1 TERSAPASRGASTS
15 SGIRVFTPGST
26 TNGAWPKYSSHIHS
40 SVCWTGGTTFEIAMP
55 WMSLAEI
62 PRARRSVSMNTPYS
76 SAVCSRRLVRTQ
88 DTRSRSPSKT
98 PIFVLVLPTSATSS
112 MDHLRRDLARDDP
125 LHPPAVVYQQ
135 RAVHVEADGHA
146 AEGVHPD
153 RAPDGLTPCEPALAH
168 LTRSEERRVGK
179 EWRSRWSAQ
188 HSKG

>member
-1 TERSAPASRGASTS
+1 
-15 SGIRVFTPGST
+15 
-26 TNGAWPKYSSHIHS
+26 
-40 SVCWTGGTTFEIAMP
+40 
-55 WMSLAEI
+55 
-62 PRARRSVSMNTPYS
+62 RRSVSMNTPYS

-146 AEGVHPD
+146 AEG
-153 RAPDGLTPCEPALAH
+153 AL
-168 LTRSEERRVGK
+168 RSEEHTS
-179 EWRSRWSAQ
+179 ELQSRGHLVCRLLLEKKNKKSEKKCQ
-188 HSKG
+188 QSIQENEEE